1 MTPLA
6 IEARDV
12 FRLHETGRTV
22 ALRGLSFEV
31 GSGELAVVG
40 GPSGSGKTTLL
51 RLIAGLDTPSAGRVH
66 VLGTE
71 PSRLRGRAR
80 AAFRTE
86 RLGFLDQRYA
96 HALSPDLSCREAVEL
111 PLALRGMR
119 PFERRQRARSLLAR
133 VGLADRAD
141 ERPWR
146 LSGGE
151 QQRVALCA
159 SLAHRPGLLLADEPA
174 GELDEASA
182 VLVYALIRE
191 LVREEGATA
200 LVVSH
205 DDAALADADRRIWLH
220 DGRVSREA
228 VGTDDRQA
236 VVDTAGWLRLANSQ
250 RSRIGSRARLVDVPE
265 GVAIVGRAR
274 PRTESPTRGPRAA
287 ASPGETVA
295 LTARLTRE
303 LAGRRVIDGL
313 DMEVRRGEL
322 CVLTGRSGSGKTTLL
337 RLLAGLD
344 RPDSGE
350 VTLIGRP
357 IAHLDRTAL
366 AALRRAHV
374 GIVPQESGLVPFLGA
389 RENVELGL
397 LVRGIRDGADAAR
410 RACDAVGLSHRLDL
424 PVARLSAGERARVAV
439 ARAVAAD
446 PALLLAD
453 EPTSRLD
460 RDGAAE
466 IAELLVRLARDQ
478 GAGIVCAT
486 HDRSVIERA
495 DVSVVLGAVRSTALD
510 ETH

>member
-1 MTPLA
+1 MSAFA

-12 FRLHETGRTV
+12 FRLHETGGTV
-22 ALRGLSFEV
+22 ALRGLSLEV
-31 GSGELAVVG
+31 GTGELAVVG

-51 RLIAGLDTPSAGRVH
+51 RLIAGLDAPSAGRMH
-66 VLGTE
+66 VLGEE

-80 AAFRTE
+80 ATFRTNC
-86 RLGFLDQRYA
+86 LGFLDQRYA
-96 HALSPDLSCREAVEL
+96 QALSPDLSCREAVEL
-111 PLALRGMR
+111 PLALRGAR
-119 PFERRQRARSLLAR
+119 PSERRPRARFLLER

-141 ERPWR
+141 ELPWR

-182 VLVYALIRE
+182 ALVYALIRE

-205 DDAALADADRRIWLH
+205 DDAALTDADRRIWLH

-228 VGTDDRQA
+228 FGDDVRRA
-236 VVDTAGWLRLANSQ
+236 VVDSAGWLRLANEQ
-250 RSRIGSRARLVDVPE
+250 RTRI
-265 GVAIVGRAR
+265 
-274 PRTESPTRGPRAA
+274 GPRASLVDLPDGVA
-287 ASPGETVA
+287 VVGNRTPQDVSAPLARRPATPGEMVA
-295 LTARLTRE
+295 VAAGLTRA
-303 LAGRRVIDGL
+303 LAGRRVLDGL
-313 DMEVRRGEL
+313 NLHVRRGEL
-322 CVLTGRSGSGKTTLL
+322 CVVTGRSGSGKTTLL

-344 RPDSGE
+344 RPDSGN
-350 VTLIGRP
+350 VVLLGRP
-357 IAHLDRTAL
+357 LALLDRTEL
-366 AALRRAHV
+366 ARLRRAHV

-397 LVRGIRDGADAAR
+397 LVHGKRNGAAAAR
-410 RACDAVGLSHRLDL
+410 AACDAVGLSHRLEL
-424 PVARLSAGERARVAV
+424 PVSRLSAGERARVAI
-439 ARAVAAD
+439 ARALASN

-460 RDGAAE
+460 RDGAAA
-466 IAELLVRLARDQ
+466 IAELLMQLARDQ
-478 GAGIVCAT
+478 GAAVVCAT

-495 DVSVVLGAVRSTALD
+495 DISVVLGTGSSPS
-510 ETH
+510 